1 MFVGIKEKIARN
13 NTQKPF
19 SQSKFFFANTIYGF
33 CNCSFIMLLL
43 TPFLRTKI
51 DDPLK
56 LSTIMSVNAI
66 TSFAFMYISGF
77 MVDRIGA
84 RITFVI
90 GKITDLIAICCLFS
104 SNWNVLMLAVLI
116 KGISEGITY
125 DGKYNAYIY
134 NYLAM
139 YDKLKYYA
147 KFSAGYYFMFD
158 IACFLYSFISAIIL
172 KTNTYQVLIVMSIV
186 VKTLG
191 VISALILIPSK
202 SVFKQNDFLSK
213 SVKESWQIFKDCVRK
228 NNVFVYIIFFYAFI
242 QTCSYSFSYFVG
254 DLMLLDIGLHQAEVA
269 QYTSSIF
276 MFATIGALIPIFF
289 FKNDLK
295 IRKIIICCFIQ
306 LFVVLIAILVYKP
319 LFLRIAMLL
328 SILTLP
334 LFEISIERKIEFYSN
349 RKIRGVVI
357 SISMSMMI
365 LMTALENL
373 IVGSIAKLASY
384 QMSGCCM
391 MLLYLIML
399 SFLFK
404 KLKTID

>member
-1 MFVGIKEKIARN
+1 MISYIKQKIAQN
-13 NTQKPF
+13 NRQKQF
-19 SQSKFFFANTIYGF
+19 SSKKFFLANTIYGF

-77 MVDRIGA
+77 MIDRIGA

-90 GKITDLIAICCLFS
+90 GKITDLIAICLLFS
-104 SNWNVLMLAVLI
+104 NNLNVLMCAVLV

-172 KTNTYQVLIVMSIV
+172 KTNTYQILIVMSIF
-186 VKTLG
+186 VKSFG
-191 VISALILIPSK
+191 VLCAFLFIPSK

-228 NNVFVYIIFFYAFI
+228 NNIFVYIIFFYAFI

-254 DLMLLDIGLHQAEVA
+254 DLMLLDIGLHQSEVA

-276 MFATIGALIPIFF
+276 MVATIGALIPIFL

-295 IRKIIICCFIQ
+295 IKKILIFCFIQ
-306 LFVVLIAILVYKP
+306 LFIVFVAVVVYKP
-319 LFLRIAMLL
+319 LFLRISMLI

-334 LFEISIERKIEFYSN
+334 LFEVSIEKKIEFYSN

-357 SISMSMMI
+357 SVSMSMMI

-373 IVGSIAKLASY
+373 IVGSIAKLTSY
-384 QMSGCCM
+384 QMSGCFM
-391 MLLYLIML
+391 MLLYLIVL
-399 SFLFK
+399 YFLFT
-404 KLKTID
+404 KLKHID

>member
-1 MFVGIKEKIARN
+1 MLSGIKEKIAKN
-13 NTQKPF
+13 NRQRRF
-19 SQSKFFFANTIYGF
+19 SKKQFFFANTIYGF

-66 TSFAFMYISGF
+66 TSFIFMYISGF
-77 MVDRIGA
+77 MIDRIGA

-104 SNWNVLMLAVLI
+104 SNLNVLMLAVLI

-158 IACFLYSFISAIIL
+158 IACFLYAFISSIIL
-172 KTNTYQVLIVMSIV
+172 KTHTYQVLIVMSIF
-186 VKTLG
+186 VKSFG
-191 VISALILIPSK
+191 VISAIIFIPSK

-213 SVKESWQIFKDCVRK
+213 SVRESWQIFKDCIK
-228 NNVFVYIIFFYAFI
+228 QNNIFVYIIFFYAFI

-254 DLMLLDIGLHQAEVA
+254 DLMLLDIGLTQAQVA
-269 QYTSSIF
+269 KYTSSVFLI
-276 MFATIGALIPIFF
+276 ATIGALIPIFL

-295 IRKIIICCFIQ
+295 IRNIVVFVCLQLLLILLSVII
-306 LFVVLIAILVYKP
+306 YKP
-319 LFLRIAMLL
+319 YFMIIAMLL
-328 SILTLP
+328 TILTLP
-334 LFEISIERKIEFYSN
+334 LFEVSIEKKIEFYSN

-357 SISMSMMI
+357 SIAMSMMI
-365 LMTALENL
+365 VMTALENL
-373 IVGSIAKLASY
+373 IVGTIAKLSSY
-384 QMSGCCM
+384 QISGCFMM
-391 MLLYLIML
+391 MLYLTIIL
-399 SFLFK
+399 FLFT
-404 KLKTID
+404 KLKKVD